1 MALFLVIY
9 NTCSTES
16 PAQVL
21 ILALPMADLPGQF
34 WGLWPF
40 FFSLWTLKKMD
51 FGLPWIGTRFQNN
64 QKSNSYQPWF
74 LARFNPGLN
83 YMLCLS
89 WHPFLNVTGRWSGDL
104 PLRRDM
110 SRVQVLL
117 AVGTFAFCCQQVFA
131 AAVGGG
137 STRHRLSFFTEPS

>member
-21 ILALPMADLPGQF
+21 IRLCLWHRSPRTILGPLAL
-34 WGLWPF
+34 

-117 AVGTFAFCCQQVFA
+117 AVGTFAFCCQKVFA